1 MLSDTPH
8 VEEVLVG
15 EVINNDI
22 IWKGGGAMEVFRGGK
37 VEEVI
42 AVRLDPGDVVYECV
56 ERIAKEENIQTG
68 VIVSGIGTFDK
79 ARWHSISTTD
89 FPPKNKL
96 FEMEGPIEV
105 SGISGI
111 IADYKPHLHFTC
123 ANYDNKQV
131 VAAHLEPGCKT
142 LYLTELLIVKLNNL
156 NLTRRLNQEL
166 KVVQL
171 KSKI

>member
-1 MLSDTPH
+1 
-8 VEEVLVG
+8 
-15 EVINNDI
+15 
-22 IWKGGGAMEVFRGGK
+22 MEVFRGGK

-42 AVRLDPGDVVYECV
+42 AVRLDPGDDVHECV
-56 ERIAKEENIQTG
+56 EKIAQEEDIQTG
-68 VIVSGIGTFDK
+68 VIVSGIATFDK

-89 FPPKNKL
+89 FPPPKDKF

-105 SGISGI
+105 SGIQGI
-111 IADYKPHLHFTC
+111 IANYKPHLHFTC

-142 LYLTELLIVKLNNL
+142 LYLTELLIVKLSNL
-156 NLTRRLNQEL
+156 NLTRRLNEKL

-171 KSKI
+171 KRK